1 MPHPFRF
8 FLRKGWENEEPIYSN
23 RRNVQDSERIAAHR
37 IGAARAGKIV
47 AGLMRRLAALSLVT
61 IFSFML
67 LAPLFAPSGEAALP
81 PCCRRHGKHH
91 CSMMEPL
98 TGSQRGVQT
107 IQERCPFSRVA
118 KSAAH
123 ITSYQPEAAAQ
134 FFAQLVSHPS
144 RAPQTEALRR
154 LSLDR
159 NRQKRGPPARSL

>member
-1 MPHPFRF
+1 MPLCIACSAFVYTR
-8 FLRKGWENEEPIYSN
+8 SV
-23 RRNVQDSERIAAHR
+23 RRIIATSLLILFSAPL
-37 IGAARAGKIV
+37 IAP
-47 AGLMRRLAALSLVT
+47 LLALSRDPD
-61 IFSFML
+61 
-67 LAPLFAPSGEAALP
+67 ANLP
-81 PCCRRHGKHH
+81 ICCRRHGKHH